1 MTLSENVD
9 NILLLRTDDSTLSYI
24 EKKYID
30 QLYGVN
36 PPTLALSPGGG
47 TLAQPSSGKIALP
60 GESVDAKILA
70 TESTPLGPP
79 GTFGERERS
88 RDLFRL
94 VVLSLLFILIQWIP
108 KGTLPPQADNLT
120 VKSVIFVVMA
130 LLVFKYI

>member
-24 EKKYID
+24 EKKFID

-47 TLAQPSSGKIALP
+47 TPTQPSVKIAPPPP
-60 GESVDAKILA
+60 GPLDAKILA
-70 TESTPLGPP
+70 TESPP